1 MNDRHSTTGNLFMMS
16 GAAIDWLSKKQPVV
30 ALSTTEA
37 EYMALSSATCTQEA
51 VWLSSKPEPIMLS
64 VLPIIPSR
72 ISHNCY
78 PSFLFYSHAIA
89 YYSCY
94 IL

>member
-1 MNDRHSTTGNLFMMS
+1 MDTLGVYYAHPMHYTR
-16 GAAIDWLSKKQPVV
+16 
-30 ALSTTEA
+30 
-37 EYMALSSATCTQEA
+37 Y
-51 VWLSSKPEPIMLS
+51 KPEPIMLL

-72 ISHNCY
+72 ISHN
-78 PSFLFYSHAIA
+78 FTHYSYFIPMP

>member
-1 MNDRHSTTGNLFMMS
+1 MLLDYNEFHWHDMH
-16 GAAIDWLSKKQPVV
+16 
-30 ALSTTEA
+30 
-37 EYMALSSATCTQEA
+37 A
-51 VWLSSKPEPIMLS
+51 VRFGPIQVHPKPEPIMLL

-72 ISHNCY
+72 NSQNFY
-78 PSFLFYSHAIA
+78 PLFLFYSHAIT

>member
-1 MNDRHSTTGNLFMMS
+1 MLYEFINIFFYVPPLHMSTIATY
-16 GAAIDWLSKKQPVV
+16 V
-30 ALSTTEA
+30 AKFLLTA
-37 EYMALSSATCTQEA
+37 
-51 VWLSSKPEPIMLS
+51 KPEPIMLL

-72 ISHNCY
+72 NFHNFY
-78 PSFLFYSHAIA
+78 PLFLFYSHAIT

>member
-1 MNDRHSTTGNLFMMS
+1 MHKCVYKDVMLVNKVAI
-16 GAAIDWLSKKQPVV
+16 AAWVMTIVTPVV
-30 ALSTTEA
+30 A
-37 EYMALSSATCTQEA
+37 MA
-51 VWLSSKPEPIMLS
+51 KPEPIMLS

-72 ISHNCY
+72 ISHHFY
-78 PSFLFYSHAIA
+78 PLFLFYSHVIT